1 MIRAVLL
8 AAALVTASLAAD
20 VTATSAAD
28 ECSGLQVCIPVAG
41 PWVVIPPATFRFSS
55 ATWRLEC
62 PDGVV
67 GGTYALASERA
78 VAVEFPGRLGSPVNP
93 GITTASSLVFKGT
106 YAGRARRAASFQP
119 FIGCITSG
127 GGGPHTPMRFTR
139 VSAVRPGDPIT
150 TRFRT
155 LPLEVGKLAR
165 ATLAC
170 KRGERLLGSTHGVG
184 LYLPAM
190 PTPAQ
195 LAGVQ
200 VVVARRG
207 GKLLISATRRGLT
220 PSVRAE
226 VQVLAECA
234 R

>member
-1 MIRAVLL
+1 MIRGVLL
-8 AAALVTASLAAD
+8 AAALVTATLAVD
-20 VTATSAAD
+20 VAASSAAD

-41 PWVVIPPATFRFSS
+41 PWVVIPPAASGFSS
-55 ATWRLEC
+55 ATWRLDC

-78 VAVEFPGRLGSPVNP
+78 VAVEFPGLIGSPVNP
-93 GITTASSLVFKGT
+93 GVTTANTLVFTGT
-106 YAGRARRAASFQP
+106 YAGRARRATSFQP

-127 GGGPHTPMRFTR
+127 GGGPHTPMAFTR
-139 VSAVRPGDPIT
+139 VSAIKPGEPIS
-150 TRFRT
+150 TRMRT

-170 KRGERLLGSTHGVG
+170 KRGERLLSSTHGVG
-184 LYLPAM
+184 LYLSTQ

-200 VVVARRG
+200 VVAARRG
-207 GKLLISATRRGLT
+207 GKILISATRRGLT

-226 VQVLAECA
+226 VQVLVECA

>member
-1 MIRAVLL
+1 VIRGVLL
-8 AAALVTASLAAD
+8 VVALVTALLSVGAA
-20 VTATSAAD
+20 ASSAAD
-28 ECSGLQVCIPVAG
+28 ECSGLQVCIPVEG
-41 PWVVIPPATFRFSS
+41 PWVVIPPAAGFSS
-55 ATWRLEC
+55 ATWRLDC

-78 VAVEFPGRLGSPVNP
+78 VAVEFPGMLGSPVNP
-93 GITTASSLVFKGT
+93 GITTADTLVFTGT
-106 YAGRARRAASFQP
+106 YAGRTRKATSFRP

-139 VSAVRPGDPIT
+139 VSAIKPGQPIT
-150 TRFRT
+150 THMRT

-165 ATLAC
+165 LTLSC
-170 KRGERLLGSTHGVG
+170 KRGERLRGSTHGVG
-184 LYLPAM
+184 LYLDTE

-207 GKLLISATRRGLT
+207 GKILVSATRRGLT

-226 VQVLAECA
+226 VQVLVECA